1 MMQSNIDLEFPG
13 ADSSEMPKLLLVDD
27 DVHLA
32 EMVEQFLSFDHYQV
46 EVASDGEEA
55 LHMLRSNSYDLA
67 IVDLN
72 LPSLSGTEICSQY
85 RAGGGKIPI
94 LMLTAQTAVSE
105 RVGGLESGADD
116 YLTKPFAMVELQ
128 ARLKAILRRADR
140 QLAEDKLSL
149 GSITLHPSSFRAT
162 LNGQEV
168 RLLRKEFSIIELLI
182 RYPDRIFS
190 PDEII
195 SRVWQSDEYPSGE
208 VVRSHIR
215 NIRKKLGDDAIKT
228 IHGVGYKAE
237 SPDK

>member
-1 MMQSNIDLEFPG
+1 MIESDIDLHFPR
-13 ADSSEMPKLLLVDD
+13 ADRSGMPKLLLVDD
-27 DVHLA
+27 DIHLA
-32 EMVEQFLSFDHYQV
+32 EMVEQFLSFEHYQV
-46 EVASDGEEA
+46 EVASDGDQA

-94 LMLTAQTAVSE
+94 LMLTAQTAVTDK
-105 RVGGLESGADD
+105 VDGLESGADD

-128 ARLKAILRRADR
+128 ARLKALLRRADR
-140 QLAEDKLSL
+140 QLVENKLSL
-149 GSITLHPSSFRAT
+149 GLITLEPSSFRAT

-168 RLLRKEFSIIELLI
+168 RLLRKEFSIIELLF
-182 RYPDRIFS
+182 RYQGRIFS

-195 SRVWQSDEYPSGE
+195 SRVWQSDEYPTGE

-228 IHGVGYKAE
+228 VHGVGYKAE
-237 SPDK
+237 LP